1 MTSAWILSLGGL
13 LAVGYVLVG
22 YAALLALRARLAPRP
37 PRLDPTAEPPRVSLL
52 ISAYCESRDL
62 PRKIASLWRLDY
74 PADRFEVL
82 VADDGSSDGTGDLVE
97 QLAAQPEAAG
107 RLKLLPRTENLG
119 KASQLNRLAAAASGE
134 VLVLTD
140 ARQPLEPGAL
150 RHLVAVF
157 ADEAVGGASGAVEY
171 RTPEGEPVT
180 IGLYWRYESLLREWE
195 GLVHSCCGGAGPLM
209 ALRRDLW
216 TELPPDTVL
225 DDVLQPMRLVLAG
238 HRFVYVP
245 EAVAVETYAMNRRH
259 EYQRR
264 VRTMAGNV
272 QLLRLEPRLLLPWRN
287 PIWWQFVS
295 HKVGRVLLPW
305 LLLALLLGSLLGLG
319 AHPFFGLSLVGQA
332 VVYGYAL
339 IGWATAGRAWSPPGA
354 QAAYSL
360 VLLAVCAVAGLV
372 RDLRGGSRGSWG
384 KAEAARRS

>member
-13 LAVGYVLVG
+13 LAAGYVLVG

-37 PRLDPTAEPPRVSLL
+37 LRLDPAAEPPRVSLL

-62 PRKIASLWRLDY
+62 PRKVASLWRLDY

-119 KASQLNRLAAAASGE
+119 KASQLNRLTAAATGE

-140 ARQPLEPGAL
+140 ARQPLEPDAL
-150 RHLVAVF
+150 RNLVAVF

-195 GLVHSCCGGAGPLM
+195 GRVHSCCGGAGPLM
-209 ALRRDLW
+209 ALRRELW
-216 TELPPDTVL
+216 TELPPETVL

-238 HRFVYVP
+238 RRFVYVP
-245 EAVAVETYAMNRRH
+245 GAIAVETYAMNRRH

-295 HKVGRVLLPW
+295 HKVGRLLLPW
-305 LLLALLLGSLLGLG
+305 CLLALLLGSLLGLG
-319 AHPFFGLSLVGQA
+319 FHPVFALLLAAQA
-332 VVYGYAL
+332 ALYGYAL
-339 IGWATAGRAWSPPGA
+339 IGWAAAGRAWSPPGA

-360 VLLAVCAVAGLV
+360 VLLAACAVAGLV